1 MITFNT
7 TEKTITFQ
15 KLSDAVEFMRQW
27 TGQKTPDEQGSILAI
42 PPVKGRRKKAT
53 ANTQWESRR
62 FTGLVPK
69 TGIMRIVYD
78 TLANSDKPL
87 TAEEVAKKTRI
98 SKERSTRAASRMFVD
113 GIIKRTKTARS
124 WKNQYTIADAT
135 VQYEK
140 RGASK

>member
-27 TGQKTPDEQGSILAI
+27 TGQKNPAEQGAIRAI
-42 PPVKGRRKKAT
+42 PTVRKRRKKGT
-53 ANTQWESRR
+53 VNSQWESRR

-78 TLANSDKPL
+78 TLTNSDKPL
-87 TAEEVAKKTRI
+87 TASEIAKKTHI
-98 SKERSTRAASRMFVD
+98 SNERSARATSRLFITGIVKRSKTSRTR
-113 GIIKRTKTARS
+113 KR
-124 WKNQYTIADAT
+124 QYAIADAT

-140 RGASK
+140 SGASK

>member
-7 TEKTITFQ
+7 TEKTVTFQ

-27 TGQKTPDEQGSILAI
+27 TGQKAPAEQGAIRAI
-42 PPVKGRRKKAT
+42 PPVRKRRKKDAG
-53 ANTQWESRR
+53 NTQWETRR

-87 TAEEVAKKTRI
+87 TAEEIAKKTRI
-98 SKERSTRAASRMFVD
+98 SNERSARAASRMFID
-113 GIIKRTKTARS
+113 GVVKRTRTART
-124 WKNQYTIADAT
+124 WKNQYAIADAT

-140 RGASK
+140 SGASK